1 MNPAEPPFLL
11 SIAEACLVLGI
22 GRSKL
27 YELIADGSLPLR
39 KIGRK
44 SLIARADLVE
54 LVSRLPVV
62 KRSLAP

>member
-1 MNPAEPPFLL
+1 MSPAEPPFLL

>member
-1 MNPAEPPFLL
+1 MNATEPFLL
-11 SIAEACLVLGI
+11 SVHEACLALGI

-27 YELIADGSLPLR
+27 YQLIADGSLPLR